1 MEILYKHENGF
12 ILNGRV
18 YCEVYCQQTK
28 ETNDELLEKG
38 WNPSM
43 EENGIWYQSRSLRI
57 PTDKFK
63 ISSKRRN
70 ILNKLTFKI
79 YDYKNQLDIDKF
91 FEKYYNSKNF
101 EIYDLY
107 ENCSKFFNLKVLEI
121 SFNDSVIAY
130 NRFLEN
136 QFSNL
141 FVNLSYNDEFS
152 KFSLG
157 TNTFYILSEFT
168 KNQNKKYLYIYESY
182 DNLFSYKKKF
192 ENVEIWNGR
201 NWITSNEK

>member
-18 YCEVYCQQTK
+18 YCEVYCQQTE

-57 PTDKFK
+57 LTDNFK
-63 ISSKRRN
+63 ISPKRRN
-70 ILNKLTFKI
+70 VLNKLNFKI
-79 YDYKNQLDIDKF
+79 YDYKNQLEIDNF